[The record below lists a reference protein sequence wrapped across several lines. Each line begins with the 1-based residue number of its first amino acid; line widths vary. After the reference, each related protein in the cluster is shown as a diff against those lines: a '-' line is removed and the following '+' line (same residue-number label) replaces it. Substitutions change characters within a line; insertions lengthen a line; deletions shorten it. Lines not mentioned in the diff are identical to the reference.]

1 MSFSDLRTKT
11 LLQSL
16 LGQGG
21 GGIRV
26 GSGLTLSHFWLQ
38 SDHVRL
44 PGHVQ
49 TPDPPPQRLRAP
61 GQRECPPGASLHQ
74 MVACPFLSRNQGP
87 PWPSPTAPAT
97 HSLLPPR
104 SYLTGQEGS
113 GQLLQQ
119 RDSCSPLL
127 AWFPPSPRHGPQPI
141 RDPIDATQGDD
152 WHYPIICSTAGIS
165 QNSFLLIPLLGGG
178 QGSPGLTVCPLSPQP
193 ISAILSATRWLM
205 NELLL

>member
-1 MSFSDLRTKT
+1 MSFSDLLTKT

-16 LGQGG
+16 PGRGR

-26 GSGLTLSHFWLQ
+26 GSGLTLSRFWLQ

-49 TPDPPPQRLRAP
+49 TPDPPPQRLPAP
-61 GQRECPPGASLHQ
+61 GQRECPPRASLHQ
-74 MVACPFLSRNQGP
+74 MAACPFLSRNQGP
-87 PWPSPTAPAT
+87 PWPSPRPPPPTDR
-97 HSLLPPR
+97 SLPGLIWQ
-104 SYLTGQEGS
+104 GVGVGWGVS

-127 AWFPPSPRHGPQPI
+127 AWFPPSPPHRPQPV

-152 WHYPIICSTAGIS
+152 GHH
-165 QNSFLLIPLLGGG
+165 PLYSRNFPEQLSADPATGRRWGEPGGMVSDG
-178 QGSPGLTVCPLSPQP
+178 VRGPQGSQCIPSPP
-193 ISAILSATRWLM
+193 SPSLPS
-205 NELLL
+205 